1 MCAPVCRVMSSVC
14 VCACFGVHEK
24 ERGFKNER
32 DRTRITGERLDLQS
46 KTERTHM
53 PPGKRRKGEGP

>member
-1 MCAPVCRVMSSVC
+1 M
-14 VCACFGVHEK
+14 CACFGVHEK